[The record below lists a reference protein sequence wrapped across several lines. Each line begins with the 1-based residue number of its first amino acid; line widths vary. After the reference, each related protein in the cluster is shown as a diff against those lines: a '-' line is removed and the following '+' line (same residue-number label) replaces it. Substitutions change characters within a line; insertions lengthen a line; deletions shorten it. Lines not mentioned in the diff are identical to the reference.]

1 MEAETILL
9 GLSFQDQAVKISGR
23 RLASALTPMH
33 SSSYGGDS
41 SSLLLGG
48 GWGDGRDEKPPDN

>member
-1 MEAETILL
+1 MEAETILS

-23 RLASALTPMH
+23 RLASVLAPRH
-33 SSSYGGDS
+33 SNGGDS